1 MYNLIK
7 RDFILQK
14 KLLFIFIPIIVL
26 FIIMEKHPVLIFLVA
41 SILIPFNT
49 LTYDEKAET
58 NILLNSLPYTRKEVI
73 ASRYLGAIIYMLGA
87 IGVTSL
93 LLLIFNK
100 PFSVADMAL
109 GCGLFLLFATF
120 TFPLFYIFKPG
131 FISSV
136 VLICFLLAVFLGPY
150 IISFLTEHFTAITQF
165 LDLLPTPVLYTG
177 AVMVVLTL
185 YAVSWGVTTLLYQ
198 RKAF

>member
-1 MYNLIK
+1 MKDIK
-7 RDFILQK
+7 RFVAPAYKDSSGIDF
-14 KLLFIFIPIIVL
+14 
-26 FIIMEKHPVLIFLVA
+26 
-41 SILIPFNT
+41 
-49 LTYDEKAET
+49 
-58 NILLNSLPYTRKEVI
+58 
-73 ASRYLGAIIYMLGA
+73 YLGAIIYMLGA

-136 VLICFLLAVFLGPY
+136 VLICFLLAVFLGSY
-150 IISFLTEHFTAITQF
+150 IISFLTEHFIAITQF